1 MTPPDSYFANPD
13 FAALEALFHAFIAQ
27 GEGRNIGWL
36 AQQTGLPIVTC
47 QKGYVAGMWQQRIH
61 SIAREAS
68 VAARNKVVGNVAGLN
83 IRDVGDFTDLA
94 DEAKEQLMAMMK
106 AGTVPPAVLTK
117 IFFEA
122 TQARRKALGI
132 GEGDPGLDQMKKLLE
147 DSLDKGPAAE
157 PFKLDL
163 TKLEQPLDLPQMPGQ
178 LSDEPEEPKD
188 EDDDTP
194 PWQP

>member
-1 MTPPDSYFANPD
+1 MTPPDSYFSNPD
-13 FAALEALFHAFIAQ
+13 FQAMEALFHDYIAQ

-36 AQQTGLPIVTC
+36 AAKSGLPITVC
-47 QKGYVAGMWQQRIH
+47 QKGYVQGFWPQRIH

-83 IRDVGDFTDLA
+83 IRDVGDYTDLA
-94 DEAKEQLMAMMK
+94 DAAKKQLLLMIE

-122 TQARRKALGI
+122 TMGRRKALGI

-147 DSLDKGPAAE
+147 DSLKPEE

-163 TKLEQPLDLPQMPGQ
+163 TKLEAPLDLPAMPGQ
-178 LSDEPEEPKD
+178 LSDEEPTD
-188 EDDDTP
+188 ENGETGDRGEP
-194 PWQP
+194 A